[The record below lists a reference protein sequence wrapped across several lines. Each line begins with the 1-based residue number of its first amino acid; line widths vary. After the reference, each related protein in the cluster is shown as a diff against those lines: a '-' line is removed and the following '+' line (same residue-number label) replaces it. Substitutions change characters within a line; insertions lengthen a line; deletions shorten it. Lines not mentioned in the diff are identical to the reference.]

1 MTLSFPAFTI
11 KVFLSVFVIYYLQGL
26 LYPSGSLIS
35 QGCLLIFLLLSLFY
49 TIKVMSNKRIGSFV
63 VCLFVFVLLEICYAF
78 FSKNY
83 HVGGD
88 VVTNM
93 SRLKLILM
101 SLLAFFPSYYWA
113 SRGEM
118 PLNYMKSFF
127 LICFVVMAFRFFNME
142 TMMQVALDREE
153 ITNNSAYFFV
163 HLMPSII
170 LFSQRRMLPILLLA
184 FSLLFVIIGA
194 KRGAFIIAVVVLLI
208 YVWYRFRLC
217 RSQKGR
223 VRLLLLVAMCV
234 GVISYSSLG
243 VFWKESHIFERL
255 LELEG
260 GGVSNR
266 DVLYMGI
273 WNYWYNCDS
282 IIHYFFGFGFNSSVD
297 IVGNLAH
304 NDWLELLSSSGLLG
318 VGIYMLVFY
327 TLFKTC
333 QDRQLNIHEQAICI
347 MVFVVW
353 FCLTIFSMGY
363 TDMVFEM
370 ILLGYVLGIARMRK
384 IIGYK
389 AELIKRRI

>member
-1 MTLSFPAFTI
+1 MTLSLPAFTI
-11 KVFLSVFVIYYLQGL
+11 KVFFSVFVIYYLQGL

-101 SLLAFFPSYYWA
+101 SLLAFFPSYCWA

-127 LICFVVMAFRFFNME
+127 LICFVVMVFRFFNMK

-170 LFSQRRMLPILLLA
+170 LFSQRRILPVLLLA

-208 YVWYRFRLC
+208 YVWYRSRLC

-234 GVISYSSLG
+234 GVVSYSSLG

-255 LELEG
+255 LELEE

-333 QDRQLNIHEQAICI
+333 QDKQLNNHERAICI

-384 IIGYK
+384 MDGYK
-389 AELIKRRI
+389 TALIRRRI